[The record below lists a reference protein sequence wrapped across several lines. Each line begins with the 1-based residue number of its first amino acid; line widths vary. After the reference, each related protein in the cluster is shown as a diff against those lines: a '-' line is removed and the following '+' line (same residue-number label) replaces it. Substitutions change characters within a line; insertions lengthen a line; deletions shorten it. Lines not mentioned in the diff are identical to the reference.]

1 MPKKDK
7 GMDAVI
13 TFVDGSDPLWQQDYR
28 TVVPQPALDRR
39 YRDWGTL
46 PFLLRGI
53 ERHLPFI
60 DRVFLVVARESQVPR
75 WADTSQL
82 KVVYHADFLPRGC
95 LPTFNSAAI
104 ELFLHRIPGLAEQ
117 YLYFNDD
124 LFPLKDVAPED
135 FFPGGKPATGYS
147 RHLFAGNLYKRH
159 CRNSDRLARAAL
171 GRRPGLCFLRPQH
184 AVSPMLRSV
193 CETLYRQM
201 EAQIIASA
209 TPLRDAGNCNQY
221 LYLDYQLL
229 SGRGVARR
237 SSNRHVSL
245 AAVSPQQLAAAILD
259 PKDQFLCIND
269 VEMPQSRYLALREA
283 IHAAFAV
290 RFPDKS
296 RFER

>member
-1 MPKKDK
+1 
-7 GMDAVI
+7 MDAVI
-13 TFVDGSDPLWQQDYR
+13 TFVDGNDPLWQQDYLA
-28 TVVPQPALDRR
+28 VAQQPAITKR

-53 ERHLPFI
+53 ERYMPFV
-60 DRVFLVVARESQVPR
+60 DKLFLVVARESQVPC

-82 KVVYHADFLPRGC
+82 NIVCHADIMPREY

-124 LFPLKDVAPED
+124 FFVVQDVAAED
-135 FFPGGKPATGYS
+135 LFPGGRPATGYS
-147 RHLFAGNLYKRH
+147 HHLFAGNLYKQH
-159 CRNSDRLARAAL
+159 CRNSDHLARAAL
-171 GRRPGLCFLRPQH
+171 GRRPGLVFLRPQH

-193 CETLYRQM
+193 CEALYRQV
-201 EAQIIASA
+201 EPQILSSV

-229 SGRGVARR
+229 SGCGVARR
-237 SSNRHVSL
+237 ISNQHISL
-245 AAVSPQQLAAAILD
+245 SAINPQRLAAAIRS
-259 PKDQFLCIND
+259 PQYKFLCIND
-269 VEMPQSRYLALREA
+269 VEMSQGRYLTLREA
-283 IHAAFAV
+283 MNAAFTA